1 VTNPGFILASG
12 SASRQAML
20 TAAGVPFTV
29 DVPRLDE
36 ESVRDSLLAQGA
48 EPRAIADALAELKA
62 VRISARHP
70 NAVVLGSDQ
79 VLVCETRL
87 YGKAD
92 SLAAARATLSELR
105 GRKHRLISAAVLAQ
119 DGKPIWRSVE
129 SADLW
134 MRGFSDAFLDDY
146 LAQTGDSILGSV
158 GCYHIEGRGLQLF
171 SRIAGD
177 AFVIRGLPLL
187 SVLDALRV
195 NRVLSS

>member
-1 VTNPGFILASG
+1 
-12 SASRQAML
+12 
-20 TAAGVPFTV
+20 
-29 DVPRLDE
+29 
-36 ESVRDSLLAQGA
+36 VRDSLLAEGA
-48 EPRAIADALAELKA
+48 KPRAIADALAELKA
-62 VRISARHP
+62 VRISGRHP
-70 NAVVLGSDQ
+70 GAVVLGSDQ

-87 YGKAD
+87 FSKAD

-105 GRKHRLISAAVLAQ
+105 GRKHQLISAAVLAQ

-146 LAQTGDSILGSV
+146 LAETGDSILGSV

-177 AFVIRGLPLL
+177 VFVIRGLPLL
-187 SVLDALRV
+187 SVLDALRI

>member
-1 VTNPGFILASG
+1 MTTARFVLASG

-29 DVPRLDE
+29 EVPRVDE
-36 ESVRDSLLAQGA
+36 ELVRDSLLQDGAQ
-48 EPRAIADALAELKA
+48 PRAIADALAELKA
-62 VRISARHP
+62 VRVSARYP
-70 NAVVLGSDQ
+70 EAVVLGSDQ
-79 VLVCETRL
+79 VLVCDGRL
-87 YGKAD
+87 YGKAG
-92 SLAAARATLSELR
+92 SLAAARATLADLR
-105 GRKHRLISAAVLAQ
+105 GRKHQLISAAVLAQ
-119 DGKPIWRSVE
+119 GGRPVWRTVE

-134 MRGFSDAFLDDY
+134 MRAFSDAFLDDY

-177 AFVIRGLPLL
+177 VFVIRGLPLL

-195 NRVLSS
+195 NQVLPS